1 MTDTDASALR
11 ALGEAELHALA
22 DIVLADFENS
32 DGSNETVLQM
42 CGRIIAGGF
51 RRDPDLLDELD
62 RLRGQVAPCDG
73 GCDYSSGPEETCSLH
88 GRKVAEVWEI
98 VEQLQG
104 QVARV
109 EALHRPDWSDW
120 GSDHPEEGASCSC
133 GVDHDHADCP
143 TVQALAIPADV
154 EGGE

>member
-1 MTDTDASALR
+1 MTDTDTSELR

-51 RRDPDLLDELD
+51 RRDPDLIAKAEAYDQ
-62 RLRGQVAPCDG
+62 LR
-73 GCDYSSGPEETCSLH
+73 
-88 GRKVAEVWEI
+88 
-98 VEQLQG
+98 G

-109 EALHRPDWSDW
+109 EALRAEYAKDDNDHLNTFGQHHPVA
-120 GSDHPEEGASCSC
+120 GIASDHLI
-133 GVDHDHADCP
+133 
-143 TVQALAIPADV
+143 QALAIPAEPAGVSREAIEQVRWAEANPDAV
-154 EGGE
+154 ALDEVEAARRDAAEGGE